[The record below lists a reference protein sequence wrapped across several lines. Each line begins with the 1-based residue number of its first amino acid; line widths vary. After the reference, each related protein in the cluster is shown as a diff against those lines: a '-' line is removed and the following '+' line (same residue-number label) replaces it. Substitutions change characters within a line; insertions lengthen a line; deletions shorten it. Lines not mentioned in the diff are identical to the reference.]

1 MSETENKTNNLSV
14 ETENLL
20 EEKKTDEVQPVE
32 QVVAEQKDVHN
43 NVEHKADDSV
53 SEKSIGLS
61 IEDKKMV
68 MGKLLADFLLDKT
81 KVDKLK
87 IDLNLNT
94 KFLDFLKKVTESY
107 PELLNDIEKSLSDI
121 VSDKVIDSND
131 IPKLIVLIKNVYKN
145 FNDSNN
151 FKKLFN
157 VTIEDSIYFI
167 KNIILIL
174 IELDYIKVKDKN
186 EVTQI
191 IELCIDLLTTSV
203 DVTETLYDRITS
215 CFKC

>member
-20 EEKKTDEVQPVE
+20 EENKTDEVQPVE
-32 QVVAEQKDVHN
+32 QVVTEQKDVH

-53 SEKSIGLS
+53 SETSIGLS

-131 IPKLIVLIKNVYKN
+131 IPKLIV
-145 FNDSNN
+145 S
-151 FKKLFN
+151 
-157 VTIEDSIYFI
+157 
-167 KNIILIL
+167 
-174 IELDYIKVKDKN
+174 LDVA
-186 EVTQI
+186 
-191 IELCIDLLTTSV
+191 LSL
-203 DVTETLYDRITS
+203 
-215 CFKC
+215 

>member
-53 SEKSIGLS
+53 SETSIGLS

>member
-20 EEKKTDEVQPVE
+20 EENKTDEVQPVE
-32 QVVAEQKDVHN
+32 QVVAEQKNVHN

-53 SEKSIGLS
+53 SETSIGLS

-186 EVTQI
+186 EVKQI